1 MQRTLIHLMKKI
13 FPVVVFL
20 LLNSII
26 FAQSQGI
33 KGKISDKKTHETLVG
48 ASVVIQGTVTG
59 ASTDLDGNFTITQL
73 QPGTYN
79 VVVSYI
85 SYKTQVLEKVK
96 VTKGEW
102 TVVEVELEENASNL
116 EGVEIKAVRRTGSD
130 ISILNSIKKGNIVAN
145 GISSQLISRSPDRDA
160 SEVIKRIP
168 GITIANDRF
177 VVVRGLSQRYNT
189 VWLNNITTPSSEP
202 DVRAFSFD
210 MIPSSM
216 LDNMMVFKSPAPELP
231 ADFSGAAIKIFT
243 KNNAENNNLIISYS
257 TAYRPDVTGKTFES
271 YKTGKYD
278 WLGFDDGS
286 RSLPADFPSN
296 VREVEE
302 KPEIQR
308 LGRELNKVWTA
319 TPTTAIPDQRFQIA
333 SANRF
338 TLGKISIGTINNINF
353 SMTQDISEVYRADYQ
368 TYDTLLDHSDTS
380 YFFNDLRYK
389 STSKLG
395 ALSNWTFIF
404 GNNQKIEFRNLYNH
418 IGATQTI
425 SRSGRDNYGGLT
437 IKSYELGFNS
447 RNTYSGQLA
456 GNFTF
461 NDSKSS
467 LDATIGYSYAD
478 RYQPDQ
484 KRLTTILVEDPES
497 QYFGKYGVNFS
508 FAATPELSGR
518 VFQNL
523 TENILSFNSNYST
536 TLSFGEFKPEVK
548 AGVFIEK
555 KQRNFSARNLG
566 YAISNFMYFDWSLP
580 YQSIDSIFADTNI
593 NSKSGIKIDETTNKS
608 DSYTASNGLI
618 ASYIA
623 FKLPFTSKLSLY
635 TGVRNEVT
643 RQQLN
648 SFSSDNASDT
658 INVDLKEFRFFP
670 SANLS
675 YNFTD
680 KTLLRSSYGVTINRP
695 EFREVAPFAFYD
707 FELKKLIRGN
717 PDLVNAIIHNYD
729 LRFEHYPSPNEI
741 VSFSIFYKNFI
752 HPIEIVEINS
762 GSGKDYTF
770 QNALGASS
778 YGVEFE
784 IRKSFESFGKKIA
797 FMKNF
802 RNLMLITNVSLI
814 KSEIR
819 LDTAINYATTSVRA
833 MQGQSP
839 FIVNCGL
846 FYQSEKLG
854 FTASA
859 LFNII
864 GKRIVTVGLDLP
876 DVYEMPRHQ
885 IDLQI
890 TKNIGKMI
898 QLKFGIQDL
907 LNQYFTEQQFVKFNL
922 SGKGEQMRE
931 QYTLHYKPGSI
942 YNAGITFNF
951 NSK

>member
-1 MQRTLIHLMKKI
+1 MKRI
-13 FPVVVFL
+13 FPVILLL
-20 LLNSII
+20 LLNTLI

-33 KGKISDKKTHETLVG
+33 RGVISDKKTHETLVG
-48 ASVVIQGTVTG
+48 ASVVVQGTLTG
-59 ASTDLDGNFTITQL
+59 ASTDLDGNFQITQL
-73 QPGTYN
+73 QPGSYN
-79 VVVSYI
+79 IVVSYV
-85 SYKTQVLEKVK
+85 SYKTLIVEKVR
-96 VTKGEW
+96 VNKGEW
-102 TVVEVELEENASNL
+102 TSLTIELDENASTI
-116 EGVEIKAVRRTGSD
+116 EGVVITATRRTGSD
-130 ISILNSIKKGNIVAN
+130 ISVLNTLKKGNLVAN

-189 VWLNNITTPSSEP
+189 VWLNNITTPSSEA

-216 LDNMMVFKSPAPELP
+216 LDNMMVYKSPAPELP

-243 KNNAENNNLIISYS
+243 RNNADINSLIISYS
-257 TAYRPDVTGKTFES
+257 TAYRPGVTGKTFES
-271 YKTGKYD
+271 YKIGKYD

-286 RSLPADFPSN
+286 RKLPANFPIN
-296 VREVEE
+296 LNEIED
-302 KPEIQR
+302 KTEIQR
-308 LGRELNKVWTA
+308 LGRELNKVWNSTPVTA
-319 TPTTAIPDQRFQIA
+319 LPDQRFQVA
-333 SANRF
+333 TSNRF
-338 TLGKISIGTINNINF
+338 TLGKISVGMINNINF
-353 SMTQDISEVYRADYQ
+353 SMTQDLSDVYRADYQ
-368 TYDTLLDHSDTS
+368 TYDTLFDRSDTS

-418 IGATQTI
+418 IGASQTI
-425 SRSGRDNYGGLT
+425 ERSGRDNYGGLT
-437 IKSYELGFNS
+437 IRSKELGFNS

-456 GNFTF
+456 GTFTF
-461 NDSKSS
+461 NESKST
-467 LDATIGYSYAD
+467 LDVTAGYSYAD
-478 RYQPDQ
+478 RFQPDQ

-497 QYFGKYGVNFS
+497 QYYGKYGVNFS

-536 TLSFGEFKPEVK
+536 SFTFGSFKPEIK
-548 AGVFIEK
+548 TGVFLEK
-555 KQRNFSARNLG
+555 KQRDFNARNLG
-566 YAISNFMYFDWSLP
+566 YAISNFMFFDWSLP

-593 NSKSGIKIDETTNKS
+593 NSKTGIKIDETTNKS
-608 DSYTASNGLI
+608 DSYTASNQLI
-618 ASYIA
+618 ASYLA
-623 FKLPFTSKLSLY
+623 LKFPFTSKLLLY
-635 TGVRNEVT
+635 TGVRNEIT

-658 INVDLKEFRFFP
+658 INLDLKEVRFFP

-675 YNFTD
+675 YNFTE
-680 KTLLRSSYGVTINRP
+680 KTLIRSSYGVTINRP
-695 EFREVAPFAFYD
+695 EFREVAPFSFYD

-741 VSFSIFYKNFI
+741 ISFGIFFKDFI
-752 HPIEIVEINS
+752 HPIETVEINS

-770 QNALGASS
+770 QNALGAKS
-778 YGVEFE
+778 YGMEVE
-784 IRKSFESFGKKIA
+784 IRKSFESFGKKIP
-797 FMKNF
+797 FLKNF
-802 RNLMLITNVSLI
+802 RNLMVITNFSLI

-819 LDTAINYATTSVRA
+819 LDTAINFATTSVRA

-854 FTASA
+854 LTASA
-859 LFNII
+859 LYNII

-885 IDLQI
+885 LDLQI

-907 LNQYFTEQQFVKFNL
+907 LNQYITEQQFVKFNL
-922 SGKGEQMRE
+922 SGKGEQIRE

-951 NSK
+951 SSK